1 MDKDKQISLTAEEKM
16 EPMIFDEPN
25 PLPFDPSSGLQKA
38 MDFDVK
44 TKSNEEKLYILL
56 YKLTENEDEIYNSIY
71 SICIGR
77 TGAYSDIK
85 SKLISGLDIDVHKS
99 IIITETKQTESSTG
113 DRKYFLLPLDEC
125 ISIYAFCIQM
135 AEYFSD
141 DSFNIEEYN
150 TTLIDSDS
158 EQSQLYEDKKESII
172 PKKYTNEE
180 LEYKRM
186 LEESMHRD
194 KFLSALQL
202 EKNIENN
209 I

>member
-1 MDKDKQISLTAEEKM
+1 MNEDKKISLTTEEKL
-16 EPMIFDEPN
+16 EPMIFDEPD
-25 PLPFDPSSGLQKA
+25 PLSFDSSSGLQKA
-38 MDFDVK
+38 MDFDIK
-44 TKSNEEKLYILL
+44 TKSNEEKIYILL

-77 TGAYSDIK
+77 TDAYDDIK
-85 SKLISGLDIDVHKS
+85 NKLISGLDIDIHRS

-113 DRKYFLLPLDEC
+113 DKKYFLLPLDEC

-141 DSFNIEEYN
+141 DTFNIEDYN
-150 TTLIDSDS
+150 TTLIDTD
-158 EQSQLYEDKKESII
+158 QSQPNIKESII
-172 PKKYTNEE
+172 PKKYTDEE
-180 LEYKRM
+180 LEYKRL
-186 LEESMHRD
+186 LEESMRRD
-194 KFLSALQL
+194 KFLSVLQL